1 MALALLA
8 IVVALTAPPG
18 LPRFFFERQDSLV
31 VVGLIGLLIAG
42 AFSSRTDEPW
52 TEPDPWL
59 SRWRVAGISIAAALM
74 LWGGA
79 YLLLDDYPLTR
90 DEHMVVF
97 DMAVFRS
104 GHLAY
109 PLAIG
114 WRPYAQALT
123 PAFLLPLPGNAAWV
137 SSYMPVNAMLHAA
150 FGAVFDPA
158 LLNPLLAAL
167 GAIALFDIAQRLFPD
182 RRSAQLIAL
191 MLYGTSAQVL
201 VSAMTPYA
209 MTGHL
214 ALNLAWLA
222 LYLRGTRSSHAVAMG
237 VGFLAI
243 GLHQIVFHPLFA
255 APFIDQLRRR
265 GEWRTAAAYLASYA
279 VFLLFWVSYPHLVSA
294 SAGLEA
300 VAGPESG
307 SAGFVTS
314 RVLPL
319 LINRNPDTLQLMAAN
334 ILRFLSWEN
343 LALVPMMALAISAIR
358 RNEGIARPLLNGIV
372 LTTLAMAFLLP
383 YQGHGWG
390 YRYLHGLIGNC
401 ALLAAYGWRDF
412 SDRTALRGFIRIGT
426 IATVCGSIPFLLW
439 QAHSFVEPYAQLN
452 RAIDHTNAD
461 IVVVNTE
468 GTGFV
473 ADEVRNQP
481 DLSNRPIRLASAT
494 LTPADIRTFCAR
506 GTIAF
511 VGASQMRLQGLV
523 PMDALDSKH
532 FSNLGATAKSCGGGQ
547 ARL

>member
-8 IVVALTAPPG
+8 VFVALTAPPG
-18 LPRFFFERQDSLV
+18 LPRFFFERQDGLV
-31 VVGLIGLLIAG
+31 IVALIGLLIAG
-42 AFSSRTDEPW
+42 AFSNRTEKPW

-59 SRWRVAGISIAAALM
+59 SRWRVAGISIGVALV

-79 YLLLDDYPLTR
+79 YRLLENYPLTR

-109 PLAIG
+109 PLAAG

-150 FGAVFDPA
+150 FGFVFDPA
-158 LLNPLLAAL
+158 LLNPFLAAL
-167 GAIALFDIAQRLFPD
+167 GAIALFDVAQRLFPD
-182 RRSAQLIAL
+182 SRSAQLIAL
-191 MLYGTSAQVL
+191 LVYGTSAQVL

-214 ALNLAWLA
+214 ALNLVWLA
-222 LYLRGTRSSHAVAMG
+222 LYLRGTRFSHGLAMG
-237 VGFLAI
+237 IGFLAI
-243 GLHQIVFHPLFA
+243 GLHQVVFHPLFA

-265 GEWRTAAAYLASYA
+265 GEWRTAAAYLGSYTA
-279 VFLLFWVSYPHLVSA
+279 FLLFWISYPHLVSA
-294 SAGLEA
+294 SAGLKA

-307 SAGFVTS
+307 GAGFLTS

-319 LINRNPDTLQLMAAN
+319 LINRNPETLQLMAAN

-343 LALVPMMALAISAIR
+343 LALVPMMALAIAAVR
-358 RNEGIARPLLNGIV
+358 RNEGAARPLVNGIV
-372 LTTLAMAFLLP
+372 LTTLAMAFLIP

-412 SDRTALRGFIRIGT
+412 SDRAAMRGFVRLGT

-439 QAHSFVEPYAQLN
+439 QAHSFVEPYAELN
-452 RAIDHTNAD
+452 RVIEHTNAD

-494 LTPADIRTFCAR
+494 LTPADIRILCAR
-506 GTIAF
+506 GTVAF
-511 VGASQMRLQGLV
+511 VGASQMRQQGLV

-532 FSNLGATAKSCGGGQ
+532 FDDLGATANNCRTDQG
-547 ARL
+547 RF